1 MKICKKCPKTSIE
14 FKNERSFYHHEK
26 THDDEKNEVCIDCEK
41 LFRTKTDLSSHRHS
55 VHNQKDEY
63 KCNHC
68 EWIFSTK
75 SNLKKH
81 LKKIN
86 NGSQEEPNVPDNS
99 NSGGTINI
107 VYKCTECNE
116 EYVNKWH
123 LTRHKNSMNSMI
135 VISCT
140 RFTKIS
146 SFRFFYIL
154 REYENKLYT
163 TKL

>member
-1 MKICKKCPKTSIE
+1 MRGHFITTKKLMMMKKMKYALIV
-14 FKNERSFYHHEK
+14 RSFLEQRL
-26 THDDEKNEVCIDCEK
+26 TSPAIDIVSTIK
-41 LFRTKTDLSSHRHS
+41 KMNTSVITVNGYFRLR
-55 VHNQKDEY
+55 V
-63 KCNHC
+63 
-68 EWIFSTK
+68 I
-75 SNLKKH
+75 LKKH

>member
-1 MKICKKCPKTSIE
+1 M
-14 FKNERSFYHHEK
+14 RG
-26 THDDEKNEVCIDCEK
+26 
-41 LFRTKTDLSSHRHS
+41 
-55 VHNQKDEY
+55 
-63 KCNHC
+63 
-68 EWIFSTK
+68 WIFSTK

-140 RFTKIS
+140 RFTKIP

>member
-1 MKICKKCPKTSIE
+1 MIMKKMKYALIVRSCLEQRLTSPAIEIVSTIKKMNISVITV
-14 FKNERSFYHHEK
+14 NGY
-26 THDDEKNEVCIDCEK
+26 
-41 LFRTKTDLSSHRHS
+41 FRLR
-55 VHNQKDEY
+55 V
-63 KCNHC
+63 
-68 EWIFSTK
+68 I
-75 SNLKKH
+75 LKKH